1 MKTLK
6 LKKILTEE
14 PESKIDLSSIPLNPA
29 ITGRMSNGGSI
40 PIKDK
45 RGKGEYHS
53 DKSYNKFKKIV
64 PIRHTELVS
73 AQDFLDAVKRL
84 KNKARDGERL
94 TIKQRALL
102 KYAAEN
108 PWSLKPVQPKVMQ
121 QLINITNQIKSLSGV
136 TGFKITGADDFH
148 HRAYGKYKGGGWHDD
163 SIALDFTFNNRN
175 MTAKIGRE
183 VEKAI
188 LHLMTKIPNLGY
200 NNEVTG
206 DSEGKSG
213 AHMHISLKPSGRE
226 VAKFSWVHGPNGE
239 GPVKNKSYTGNEND
253 IMAMAKRP
261 ENELRPERIEIA
273 SLDDVDQW
281 LLDHPGWEVIITRK
295 KHRKKIFRNF
305 IQDLN
310 DAIKGFNKMYDK
322 FLHIRH

>member
-6 LKKILTEE
+6 LKQLLIEE
-14 PESKIDLSSIPLNPA
+14 PKRKIDLSSIPLNPA

-53 DKSYNKFKKIV
+53 DKSYNKFKNIV

-84 KNKARDGERL
+84 KNKANDGERL
-94 TIKQRALL
+94 TPKQRALL
-102 KYAAEN
+102 KYADEN

-121 QLINITNQIKSLSGV
+121 QLINITNQIKALSGV

-148 HRAYGKYKGGGWHDD
+148 HRAYGKYNGGGWHDD
-163 SIALDFTFNNRN
+163 SIALDFTFNNRK
-175 MTAKIGRE
+175 MKAKEGRQ

-188 LHLMTKIPNLGY
+188 LYLMTKIPNLGY
-200 NNEVTG
+200 KNEVTG
-206 DSEGKSG
+206 GSEGKAG

-226 VAKFSWVHGPNGE
+226 LAHFSWIHGPDGVVKKNGRYS
-239 GPVKNKSYTGNEND
+239 NKEV
-253 IMAMAKRP
+253 IQMAALP
-261 ENELRPERIEIA
+261 ENQLQSERIEIA
-273 SLDDVDQW
+273 KTSELDQW
-281 LLDHPGWEVIITRK
+281 LKDHPYMEVIIVGRK
-295 KHRKKIFRNF
+295 KRKHIFKNF
-305 IQDLN
+305 IQKINNTIDDLQN
-310 DAIKGFNKMYDK
+310 VYNQVTKGKRY
-322 FLHIRH
+322 